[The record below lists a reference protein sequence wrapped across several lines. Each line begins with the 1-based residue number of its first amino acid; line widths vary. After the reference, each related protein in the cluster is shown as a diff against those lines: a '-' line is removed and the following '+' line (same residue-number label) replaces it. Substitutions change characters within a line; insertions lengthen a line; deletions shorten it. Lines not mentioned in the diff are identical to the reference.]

1 MDRDKACL
9 FSEEQER
16 EIRRMIREEM
26 EAWHLQP
33 RPIIPPPDDLVRSL
47 RRGLQDCEA
56 FRNLRRDL
64 RGGVNHAGEQEVSQV
79 SAVPAHS
86 DDGDV
91 GAE

>member
-1 MDRDKACL
+1 MGENESCL
-9 FSEEQER
+9 FTEEQER
-16 EIRRMIREEM
+16 EIRRMVREEM

-64 RGGVNHAGEQEVSQV
+64 RGGVDHTGEKEVSQV
-79 SAVPAHS
+79 SAVLAHS

-91 GAE
+91 GTE